1 MKIRRKLYETT
12 VLFNMVRIT
21 YVWNIFKK
29 EKNCY
34 NTFMGRNFC
43 TCFVFNSCL
52 HLYIFYPINK
62 QNHPFQGDFLFEKI
76 PGGRVK
82 RGVIGA
88 E

>member
-1 MKIRRKLYETT
+1 MDCIA
-12 VLFNMVRIT
+12 

-34 NTFMGRNFC
+34 NTFMGRNFY

-62 QNHPFQGDFLFEKI
+62 QNHPEKGDFVFYGSIIFRVDGKFPPTLF
-76 PGGRVK
+76 
-82 RGVIGA
+82 
-88 E
+88 